1 MGKVMTNHG
10 TLGCLI
16 FNQTYM
22 TGTIIQPAKGGMPS
36 AGGFKQR
43 PMCPAGA
50 KWEMQAATIGNLSK
64 VDRLYGT

>member
-1 MGKVMTNHG
+1 
-10 TLGCLI
+10 
-16 FNQTYM
+16 M

-50 KWEMQAATIGNLSK
+50 KGEMQAATIGNLSK